1 MQTMP
6 FYWLFAGVRKARTD
20 DAALAKKGSGT
31 CR

>member
-6 FYWLFAGVRKARTD
+6 FYWLFAGEHKVRTD
-20 DAALAKKGSGT
+20 DAALSKEGSGT